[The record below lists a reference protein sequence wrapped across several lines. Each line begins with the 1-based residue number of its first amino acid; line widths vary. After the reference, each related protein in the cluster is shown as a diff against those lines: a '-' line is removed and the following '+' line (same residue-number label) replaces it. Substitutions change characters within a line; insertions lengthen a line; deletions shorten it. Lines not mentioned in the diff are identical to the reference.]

1 MCARDKIG
9 NSQAKKYNLTKTE
22 QAPPSLADY
31 LMPVPDKKK
40 KLFEY
45 LKRLKYYTYRLIYKY
60 IKGETIDITI
70 L

>member
-40 KLFEY
+40 KTFRILKKIEVLY
-45 LKRLKYYTYRLIYKY
+45 LQTYL
-60 IKGETIDITI
+60 
-70 L
+70 